1 MGNRTLASLDWAGCF
16 SLGIESMIRGAGFLR
31 SWAKRRVW
39 KRGTFFL
46 LRIHE
51 GGKEGWSEGLKEAR
65 LDGLCQR
72 LLNWHAM
79 QKYRMTDG
87 LHGCSNDME
96 IEFQHA
102 LPNTNDVSHSL
113 MIMRSSGAGAGAGAG
128 AWGIGC
134 EHVDP
139 GTLER
144 SEPQVA
150 ANCKEEMVVV

>member
-1 MGNRTLASLDWAGCF
+1 MEEGD
-16 SLGIESMIRGAGFLR
+16 FL
-31 SWAKRRVW
+31 SPYW
-39 KRGTFFL
+39 
-46 LRIHE
+46 IHE

-72 LLNWHAM
+72 LLNWHTM

-113 MIMRSSGAGAGAGAG
+113 MIMRSSGAGAGAGA
-128 AWGIGC
+128 WGVGC

-139 GTLER
+139 GTLSNGLNPR
-144 SEPQVA
+144 LPPTVR
-150 ANCKEEMVVV
+150 KKWL